1 MNKKLKLEELNR
13 LSILEFKELEK
24 DPIIVLLDD
33 VRSFNNIGSVFRT
46 CDAMG
51 VKKIYLCG
59 ITGQPPHREIRKTA
73 IGASESV
80 DWEYENNASEILAKY
95 RDLGYAIVAVEQTSS
110 SVSLENYQLS
120 NKNILLVFGNE
131 INGVSQKLVDLCDL
145 SLEIPQWGTKHS
157 MNISVSV
164 GIVLWNLKKLF
175 LLKNFNIRSI
185 NSILIQ
191 CKVNNC
197 LLNYWKKWPYLNH
210 EKRIKPAKF
219 EWFWE

>member
-13 LSILEFKELEK
+13 LSVLEFKKIEK

-33 VRSFNNIGSVFRT
+33 VRSLNNIGSVFRT
-46 CDAMG
+46 CDAMR

-80 DWEYENNASEILAKY
+80 DWEHENNASEILKKY
-95 RDLGYAIVAVEQTSS
+95 RDLGYETIAVEQTSS
-110 SVSLENYQLS
+110 SVSLEKYQLN

-131 INGVSQKLVDLCDL
+131 INGVSQKLVNLCDF
-145 SLEIPQWGTKHS
+145 SVEIPQWGTKHS

-164 GIVLWNLKKLF
+164 GMVLWNIKKLF
-175 LLKNFNIRSI
+175 LLK
-185 NSILIQ
+185 
-191 CKVNNC
+191 
-197 LLNYWKKWPYLNH
+197 
-210 EKRIKPAKF
+210 
-219 EWFWE
+219 

>member
-13 LSILEFKELEK
+13 LSILEFKEVKK

-51 VKKIYLCG
+51 IKKIYLCG

-80 DWEYENNASEILAKY
+80 DWEYENNASKILAKY
-95 RDLGYAIVAVEQTSS
+95 RDLGYEIIAVEQTTS

-157 MNISVSV
+157 INISVSV

-175 LLKNFNIRSI
+175 LLK
-185 NSILIQ
+185 
-191 CKVNNC
+191 
-197 LLNYWKKWPYLNH
+197 
-210 EKRIKPAKF
+210 
-219 EWFWE
+219 

>member
-13 LSILEFKELEK
+13 LSVLEFKKIEK

-33 VRSFNNIGSVFRT
+33 VRSLNNIGSIFRT
-46 CDAMG
+46 CDAMR

-80 DWEYENNASEILAKY
+80 DWEHENNASEILKKY
-95 RDLGYAIVAVEQTSS
+95 RDLGYETIAVEQTSS
-110 SVSLENYQLS
+110 SVSLEKYQLN

-131 INGVSQKLVDLCDL
+131 INGVSQKLVNLCDF
-145 SLEIPQWGTKHS
+145 SVEIPQWGTKHS

-164 GIVLWNLKKLF
+164 GMVLWNIKKLF
-175 LLKNFNIRSI
+175 LLK
-185 NSILIQ
+185 
-191 CKVNNC
+191 
-197 LLNYWKKWPYLNH
+197 
-210 EKRIKPAKF
+210 
-219 EWFWE
+219 

>member
-13 LSILEFKELEK
+13 LSVLEFKKIEK

-33 VRSFNNIGSVFRT
+33 IRSLNNIGSVFRT
-46 CDAMG
+46 CDAMR

-80 DWEYENNASEILAKY
+80 DWEHENNASEILTKY
-95 RDLGYAIVAVEQTSS
+95 RDLGYEIIAVEQTSS
-110 SVSLENYQLS
+110 SVSLEKYQLN

-131 INGVSQKLVDLCDL
+131 INGVSQKLVNLCDF

-164 GIVLWNLKKLF
+164 GMVLWNIKKLF
-175 LLKNFNIRSI
+175 LLK
-185 NSILIQ
+185 
-191 CKVNNC
+191 
-197 LLNYWKKWPYLNH
+197 
-210 EKRIKPAKF
+210 
-219 EWFWE
+219 

>member
-13 LSILEFKELEK
+13 LSVLEFKEAEK

-33 VRSFNNIGSVFRT
+33 VRSLNNIGSVFRT

-51 VKKIYLCG
+51 IKKMYLCG

-80 DWEYENNASEILAKY
+80 DWEHKKNASEIIKKY
-95 RDLGYAIVAVEQTSS
+95 RDLCYEIIAVEQTSN
-110 SVSLENYQLS
+110 SVSLENYQIN
-120 NKNILLVFGNE
+120 NKKILLIFGNE
-131 INGVSQKLVDLCDL
+131 INGVSQNLVDSCDL
-145 SLEIPQWGTKHS
+145 SLEVPQWGTKHS

-175 LLKNFNIRSI
+175 LLK
-185 NSILIQ
+185 
-191 CKVNNC
+191 
-197 LLNYWKKWPYLNH
+197 
-210 EKRIKPAKF
+210 
-219 EWFWE
+219 